1 MKKLLVAVLTA
12 ATFMATAQEA
22 PKVTSAIIALRGN
35 ELVEAKGFIDEATT
49 IIDGKNQA
57 DIKEKIMS
65 KFYYNKALIYSKIA
79 ASPDAAT
86 KALAADANV
95 VAAQSLLD
103 LLQFE
108 TTAKKQFYTEEAQR
122 ESMNI
127 AYNYLVDAGSAY
139 EAGDYQTAYEG
150 YMSAFEFKQN
160 ELLGMFA
167 SVDTG
172 LLFNAGII
180 AGSAGDLEKSSAAFA
195 QCLEMGYKGITYSAT
210 YAASGQP
217 KQYPNKTAMEKEI
230 ELGLATDP
238 VVGEDVRPSVYIS
251 LINNAKKMDNMESYN
266 KWLTEAREAYPENK
280 DLLDIQLQAYLDVK
294 DYEGAMNNLNEAI
307 AKNPEKGIYHFVKGN
322 IMQTEMK
329 DLDGALAEYKAALEV
344 EPDMSDA
351 MYMCGLVYIDRANAI
366 TEQMNKLGLNE
377 TRKYNQLKDKQK
389 EVFGESL
396 GYFESAYEMKPEDM
410 DIVRA
415 LMEVYR
421 KVGDYQKSMDMKAI
435 LDEAGE

>member
-22 PKVTSAIIALRGN
+22 PKVTSAIIALRGD
-35 ELVEAKGFIDEATT
+35 EIVEAKQFIDEATA
-49 IIDGKNQA
+49 IIDSKNQA

-65 KFYYNKALIYSKIA
+65 KFYYNKALIYSRIA
-79 ASPDAAT
+79 ASPDAEI
-86 KALAADANV
+86 KALAPDAKD

-108 TTAKKQFYTEEAQR
+108 TTAKKQFYTEDAKR
-122 ESMNI
+122 ESLNI
-127 AYNYLVDAGSAY
+127 AFNYLVEAGAAY
-139 EAGDYQTAYEG
+139 EAGNFNAAYDG
-150 YMSAFEFKQN
+150 YMAAFEFKQN
-160 ELLGMFA
+160 ELLGKVA
-167 SVDTG
+167 SVDTN

-180 AGSAGDLEKSSAAFA
+180 ASSAGDLENSSAAFA
-195 QCLEMGYKGITYSAT
+195 QCIEMGYKGITYSAT
-210 YAASGQP
+210 DVMGEP
-217 KQYPNKTAMEKEI
+217 KQYPNKEAMEIEI
-230 ELGLATDP
+230 TAGLASDP
-238 VVGEDVRPSVYIS
+238 VVGEDVRPSIYIS
-251 LINNAKKMDNMESYN
+251 LINNAKKMDKMDSYN

-351 MYMCGLVYIDRANAI
+351 LYMCGLVYIDRANNI
-366 TEQMNKLGLNE
+366 TEEMNSLSLSQTTKYNKL
-377 TRKYNQLKDKQK
+377 KADQK
-389 EVFGESL
+389 SIFQESL
-396 GYFESAYEMKPEDM
+396 QYFESAYEMKSDDM
-410 DIVRA
+410 DIVQA

-421 KVGDYQKSMDMKAI
+421 KVGNYEKSMEMKAI
-435 LDEAGE
+435 LDEAKE

>member
-12 ATFMATAQEA
+12 ATFIATAQEA

-35 ELVEAKGFIDEATT
+35 EIVEAKQFIDEATA

-65 KFYYNKALIYSKIA
+65 KFYYNKALIYSRIA
-79 ASPDAAT
+79 ASPDAEI
-86 KALAADANV
+86 KALAPEAKD

-108 TTAKKQFYTEEAQR
+108 TTAKKQLYTEDAQR
-122 ESMNI
+122 ESLNI
-127 AYNYLVDAGSAY
+127 AFNYLVEAGAAY
-139 EAGDYQTAYEG
+139 EAGNYNAAYDG
-150 YMSAFEFKQN
+150 YMAAFEFKQN
-160 ELLGMFA
+160 ELLGKVA
-167 SVDTG
+167 SVDTN

-195 QCLEMGYKGITYSAT
+195 QCIEMGYKGITYSAT
-210 YAASGQP
+210 DVMGEP
-217 KQYPNKTAMEKEI
+217 KQYPNKEAMEKEI
-230 ELGLATDP
+230 TAGLASDP

-251 LINNAKKMDNMESYN
+251 LINNAKKMDKVDSYN

-351 MYMCGLVYIDRANAI
+351 LYMCGLVYIDRANNI
-366 TEQMNKLGLNE
+366 TEEMNSLSLSQTTKYNKL
-377 TRKYNQLKDKQK
+377 KADQK
-389 EVFGESL
+389 SIFQESL
-396 GYFESAYEMKPEDM
+396 QYFESAYEMKSDDM
-410 DIVRA
+410 DIVQA

-421 KVGDYQKSMDMKAI
+421 KVGNYEKSMEMKAI
-435 LDEAGE
+435 LDEAEE

>member
-12 ATFMATAQEA
+12 ATFIATAQEA

-35 ELVEAKGFIDEATT
+35 EIVEAKQFIDEATA

-65 KFYYNKALIYSKIA
+65 KFYYNKALIYSRIA
-79 ASPDAAT
+79 ASPDAEI
-86 KALAADANV
+86 KALAPEAKD
-95 VAAQSLLD
+95 VAAQRLLD

-108 TTAKKQFYTEEAQR
+108 TTAKKQLYTEDAQR
-122 ESMNI
+122 ESLNI
-127 AYNYLVDAGSAY
+127 AFNYLVEAGAAY
-139 EAGDYQTAYEG
+139 EAGNYNAAYDG
-150 YMSAFEFKQN
+150 YMAAFEFKQN
-160 ELLGMFA
+160 ELLGKVA
-167 SVDTG
+167 SVDTN

-195 QCLEMGYKGITYSAT
+195 QCIEMGYKGITYSAT
-210 YAASGQP
+210 DVMGEP
-217 KQYPNKTAMEKEI
+217 KQYPNKEAMEKEI
-230 ELGLATDP
+230 TAGLASDP

-251 LINNAKKMDNMESYN
+251 LINNAKKMDKVDSYN

-351 MYMCGLVYIDRANAI
+351 LYMCGLVYIDRANNI
-366 TEQMNKLGLNE
+366 TEEMNSLSLSQTTKYNKL
-377 TRKYNQLKDKQK
+377 KADQK
-389 EVFGESL
+389 SIFQESL
-396 GYFESAYEMKPEDM
+396 QYFESAYEMKSDDM
-410 DIVRA
+410 DIVQA

-421 KVGDYQKSMDMKAI
+421 KVGNYEKSMEMKAI
-435 LDEAGE
+435 LDEAEE

>member
-79 ASPDAAT
+79 ASPDAET

-108 TTAKKQFYTEEAQR
+108 TTAKKQLYTEEAQR

-127 AYNYLVDAGSAY
+127 AYNYLVDAGAAY

-167 SVDTG
+167 SVDTS

-195 QCLEMGYKGITYSAT
+195 QCLEMGYKGITYTAT

-230 ELGLATDP
+230 ELGLASDP

-351 MYMCGLVYIDRANAI
+351 MYMCGLVFIDRANAI

>member
-12 ATFMATAQEA
+12 ATFIATAQEA

-35 ELVEAKGFIDEATT
+35 EIVEAKQFIDEATA

-65 KFYYNKALIYSKIA
+65 KFYYNKALIYSRIA
-79 ASPDAAT
+79 ASPDAEI
-86 KALAADANV
+86 KALAPEAKD

-108 TTAKKQFYTEEAQR
+108 TTAKKQLYTEDAQR
-122 ESMNI
+122 ESLNI
-127 AYNYLVDAGSAY
+127 AFNYLVEAGAAY
-139 EAGDYQTAYEG
+139 EAGNYNAAYDG
-150 YMSAFEFKQN
+150 YMAAFEFKQN
-160 ELLGMFA
+160 ELLGNVA
-167 SVDTG
+167 SVDTN

-195 QCLEMGYKGITYSAT
+195 QCIEMGYKGITYSAT
-210 YAASGQP
+210 DVMGEP
-217 KQYPNKTAMEKEI
+217 KQYPNKEAMEKEI
-230 ELGLATDP
+230 AAGLASDP

-251 LINNAKKMDNMESYN
+251 LINNAKKMDKVDSYN

-351 MYMCGLVYIDRANAI
+351 LYMCGLVYIDRANNI
-366 TEQMNKLGLNE
+366 TEEMNSLSLSQTTKYNKL
-377 TRKYNQLKDKQK
+377 KADQK
-389 EVFGESL
+389 SIFQESL
-396 GYFESAYEMKPEDM
+396 QYFESAYEMKSDDM
-410 DIVRA
+410 DIVQA

-421 KVGDYQKSMDMKAI
+421 KVGNYEKSMEMKAI
-435 LDEAGE
+435 LDEAEE

>member
-108 TTAKKQFYTEEAQR
+108 TTAKKQLYTEEAQR

-195 QCLEMGYKGITYSAT
+195 QCLEMGYKEFKAEFQDFQNENEMSHFYESEGKNRAF
-210 YAASGQP
+210 
-217 KQYPNKTAMEKEI
+217 
-230 ELGLATDP
+230 L
-238 VVGEDVRPSVYIS
+238 YI
-251 LINNAKKMDNMESYN
+251 LFK
-266 KWLTEAREAYPENK
+266 
-280 DLLDIQLQAYLDVK
+280 
-294 DYEGAMNNLNEAI
+294 
-307 AKNPEKGIYHFVKGN
+307 
-322 IMQTEMK
+322 
-329 DLDGALAEYKAALEV
+329 
-344 EPDMSDA
+344 
-351 MYMCGLVYIDRANAI
+351 
-366 TEQMNKLGLNE
+366 
-377 TRKYNQLKDKQK
+377 
-389 EVFGESL
+389 
-396 GYFESAYEMKPEDM
+396 
-410 DIVRA
+410 
-415 LMEVYR
+415 
-421 KVGDYQKSMDMKAI
+421 
-435 LDEAGE
+435 

>member
-1 MKKLLVAVLTA
+1 
-12 ATFMATAQEA
+12 MATAQEA

-79 ASPDAAT
+79 ASPDAET

-108 TTAKKQFYTEEAQR
+108 TTAKKQLYTEEAQR

-127 AYNYLVDAGSAY
+127 AYNYLVDAGAAY

-195 QCLEMGYKGITYSAT
+195 QCLEMGYKGITYTAT

-238 VVGEDVRPSVYIS
+238 VIGEDVRPSVYIS
-251 LINNAKKMDNMESYN
+251 LINNSKKMDKMDDYN
-266 KWLTEAREAYPENK
+266 KWLTEARAAYPENK
-280 DLLDIQLQAYLDVK
+280 DLLDIQLQAFLDVK

>member
-12 ATFMATAQEA
+12 ATFIATAQEA

-35 ELVEAKGFIDEATT
+35 EIVEAKQFIDEATA

-65 KFYYNKALIYSKIA
+65 KFYYNKALIYSRIA
-79 ASPDAAT
+79 ASPDAEI
-86 KALAADANV
+86 KALAPEAKD

-108 TTAKKQFYTEEAQR
+108 TTAKKQLYTEDAQR
-122 ESMNI
+122 ESLNI
-127 AYNYLVDAGSAY
+127 AFNYLVEAGAAY
-139 EAGDYQTAYEG
+139 EAGNYNAAYDG
-150 YMSAFEFKQN
+150 YMAAFEFKQN
-160 ELLGMFA
+160 ELLGKVA
-167 SVDTG
+167 SVDTN

-195 QCLEMGYKGITYSAT
+195 QCIEMGYKGITYSAT
-210 YAASGQP
+210 DVMGEP
-217 KQYPNKTAMEKEI
+217 KQYPNKEAMEKEI
-230 ELGLATDP
+230 AAGLASDP

-251 LINNAKKMDNMESYN
+251 LINNAKKMDKVDSYN

-351 MYMCGLVYIDRANAI
+351 LYMCGLVYIDRANNI
-366 TEQMNKLGLNE
+366 TEEMNSLSLSQTTKYNKL
-377 TRKYNQLKDKQK
+377 KADQK
-389 EVFGESL
+389 SIFQESL
-396 GYFESAYEMKPEDM
+396 QYFESAYEMKSDDM
-410 DIVRA
+410 DIVQA

-421 KVGDYQKSMDMKAI
+421 KVGNYEKSMEMKAI
-435 LDEAGE
+435 LDEAEE